1 MKNSHKKSDISDTKI
16 GLKSGN
22 PIEDFFI
29 IAVTVRDAFL
39 YNEIVV
45 LRPKCRTKFLAFS
58 GNLYSICIS
67 ANGEI

>member
-1 MKNSHKKSDISDTKI
+1 MKNSHKKSDISDIKI

-39 YNEIVV
+39 YNEIIV
-45 LRPKCRTKFLAFS
+45 LRPKCRTKF
-58 GNLYSICIS
+58 
-67 ANGEI
+67 